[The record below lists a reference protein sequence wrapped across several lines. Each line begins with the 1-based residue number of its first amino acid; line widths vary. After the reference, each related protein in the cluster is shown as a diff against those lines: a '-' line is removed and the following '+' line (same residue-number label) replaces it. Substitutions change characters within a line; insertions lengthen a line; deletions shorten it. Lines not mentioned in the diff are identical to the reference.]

1 MIPTNSLNSTTSTT
15 IIRMINT
22 AAEDPRTMST
32 ITATHSAAITITIT
46 TITITITCAITAAI
60 IQNH

>member
-15 IIRMINT
+15 IIRMISI

-46 TITITITCAITAAI
+46 ITCAITAAI

>member
-46 TITITITCAITAAI
+46 ITCAITAAI

>member
-32 ITATHSAAITITIT
+32 ITTTHSAA
-46 TITITITCAITAAI
+46 ITITITCAITAAI